1 MRSATP
7 AVSSACVIPGTSF
20 TTNVR
25 IAHTISIAIAA
36 IIPRSKFFIDLPF
49 QGA

>member
-1 MRSATP
+1 MSSATP
-7 AVSSACVIPGTSF
+7 AVSNACVMPGTSF

-36 IIPRSKFFIDLPF
+36 IIPRSNVFIDLPF
-49 QGA
+49 HGA